1 MVPLVELAAELRA
14 EEKSDA
20 EILGVLQE
28 SMGATEAHAQAAIA
42 SLDGLAAGGAANRAL
57 VSLVARLRRIMNCS
71 DAEIVVELVAQ
82 GKDKAAV
89 EGALRGLG
97 GLADGR
103 IKKNH
108 ANAASTHL
116 TLVRLAV
123 VATRA
128 WVDMVVY
135 QRDDKARGL
144 SHDLRVS
151 YVSLSLLYGPGE
163 EACPM
168 VKDEAEKQKQRVR
181 DGKTVQDDHDRF
193 MQVKGDLDKAGFWTA
208 RAHRNFQA
216 KLTENGL
223 RMVSQRVAPDRGNT
237 GAMSGPGPVSSIGAV
252 RFVRPTWEPRAASP
266 SMLARLVVA
275 VAL

>member
-1 MVPLVELAAELRA
+1 
-14 EEKSDA
+14 
-20 EILGVLQE
+20 
-28 SMGATEAHAQAAIA
+28 
-42 SLDGLAAGGAANRAL
+42 
-57 VSLVARLRRIMNCS
+57 
-71 DAEIVVELVAQ
+71 
-82 GKDKAAV
+82 
-89 EGALRGLG
+89 
-97 GLADGR
+97 
-103 IKKNH
+103 
-108 ANAASTHL
+108 
-116 TLVRLAV
+116 
-123 VATRA
+123 
-128 WVDMVVY
+128 
-135 QRDDKARGL
+135 
-144 SHDLRVS
+144 
-151 YVSLSLLYGPGE
+151 
-163 EACPM
+163 M